1 MANTIRETCG
11 QGSLR
16 IDDTD
21 FHDLTE
27 TPIDQIE
34 ILEDGTDFTTVQLQ
48 TKDTSTLSYGV
59 DQQIAGTGIAPNF
72 STGHGKG
79 EFMSVKSNFER
90 ITGIQLASGSITV
103 CFT

>member
-16 IDDTD
+16 IEDTN
-21 FHDLTE
+21 FHDLTL

-34 ILEDGTDFTTVQLQ
+34 ILEDGTGFTTVQLQ
-48 TKDTSTLSYGV
+48 TKDGSTLLYGV
-59 DQQIAGTGIAPNF
+59 DQQIAGTGQAPNL
-72 STGHGKG
+72 STGHVKG
-79 EFMSVKSNFER
+79 EFISLKTGFER
-90 ITGIQLASGSITV
+90 ITGITLSSGSITV